1 MCDLVQDLWSLL
13 NGSMVCDDED
23 IKRDPFD
30 PSDRALYKVRGDRE
44 SCSCGNIKEFT
55 AAVFTYMKYM
65 NTRTHA
71 RAHTHTHTLTVF

>member
-13 NGSMVCDDED
+13 NGSMACDDED

-44 SCSCGNIKEFT
+44 EREICTCVI
-55 AAVFTYMKYM
+55 
-65 NTRTHA
+65 
-71 RAHTHTHTLTVF
+71 

>member
-13 NGSMVCDDED
+13 NGSMACDDED

-44 SCSCGNIKEFT
+44 EREGGRGEGEREILCTCVI
-55 AAVFTYMKYM
+55 
-65 NTRTHA
+65 
-71 RAHTHTHTLTVF
+71 